1 MQDERLVFRKAVLSM
16 IVTACSF
23 LKCLSDKF
31 LFGRYN
37 ITLRIVIVDYAP
49 FIFLAAL
56 TRFSVLRRTSIS
68 DTIKHYF
75 QVLIVCYAVELTH

>member
-1 MQDERLVFRKAVLSM
+1 M

-37 ITLRIVIVDYAP
+37 IYITLQIVIVDYVP
-49 FIFLAAL
+49 FMFLAAL
-56 TRFSVLRRTSIS
+56 TRFSVLRRTPIS
-68 DTIKHYF
+68 DKSIRYF